1 MIDEGDEDDD
11 LRGRVVIARPQLDTT
26 LRDVMRSNAMRALFG
41 KAETVCI
48 GRYELVRE
56 IGTGGGGSVFL
67 ARDPEL
73 RRDVAVKLVVAPDR
87 TLRERALAEGQA
99 LARLAHPNVV
109 SVFDVGVAG
118 DRVYLVME
126 LVRGDSLRV
135 LAGRAKPRDVLRAYR
150 QAGEGLVAA
159 HEAGLVHG
167 DFKPD
172 NAVIEGD
179 RVRIVDFGL
188 AGALGE
194 ASLGGTTGYLAPEAR
209 GGTATPAIDQY
220 AFAVSLGEGITRAAG
235 SLPGWLE
242 PIVKRGT
249 HRDPAQRFPSMRVL
263 LRALARDPRTRWT
276 RRAVIVTPL
285 VLAAAGYAIGSRG
298 ESTPACDD
306 GAAMLAPAWTAERE
320 RAAFDHVLGLGTPFA
335 KATAPRVRAT
345 VASYAQRWI
354 AGRNAACVAA
364 RSEPSPAV
372 IDRRSVCLAT
382 ARQRLAST
390 IDVFSMSDADGLSD
404 AMIALSELPDLD
416 RCADAEALR
425 SDVAPPPADPRV
437 AKIREA
443 IDRAQVLADA
453 ARPDAVPAAAAAV
466 ADARALGY
474 KPLLAASLLLHGRA
488 LLALSQRKAAIAPLT
503 EAVDLAI
510 VERDDRVAVEA
521 FARAMLAKDGPS
533 TPALILAELRPILV
547 LAQRLGPRDRFAV
560 ALLHNHAGV
569 LQLADGHPE
578 LARAEQMT
586 ALELARTVSGPGA
599 VDLAWVRSNLALGT
613 DDPVERTKL
622 NDEAVAVARAH
633 LGADHPMS
641 LKLAIRAAFALPDRT
656 AARTAARTAFSRL
669 VELHPNQKLAFV
681 DYGYELAI
689 LDLGDGDRE
698 AARAAFATVLAAAS
712 DPDSERIALSRAYC
726 QILDGNPGAARDDLA
741 RLAKPPAQDA
751 PSYTF
756 LFPADAEL
764 ARALAGDASAAA
776 RAIGYLERSGMTRL
790 PVVSQRLA
798 WAKSLT
804 ARSGSAAA
812 AEPTSP

>member
-11 LRGRVVIARPQLDTT
+11 LRGRVVVARPELDAT
-26 LRDVMRSNAMRALFG
+26 LRDVMRANAMRALFG
-41 KAETVCI
+41 KAETICI

-87 TLRERALAEGQA
+87 ALRERALAEGQA

-109 SVFDVGVAG
+109 NVFDVGVVD

-126 LVRGDSLRV
+126 LVRGDSLRM
-135 LAGRAKPRDVLRAYR
+135 LANRAKPRDVLRAYR

-194 ASLGGTTGYLAPEAR
+194 ASMGGTTGYLAPEAR

-220 AFAVSLGEGITRAAG
+220 AFAVALGEGITRAAG
-235 SLPGWLE
+235 SLPRWLE
-242 PIVKRGT
+242 PIVKRGSSA
-249 HRDPAQRFPSMRVL
+249 DPAARFPSMRAL

-276 RRAVIVTPL
+276 RRAVIVAPL

-298 ESTPACDD
+298 ESVPACDD
-306 GAAMLAPAWTAERE
+306 GATMIAPAWTAARE
-320 RAAFDHVLGLGTPFA
+320 RAALDHVLGLGTPFA
-335 KATAPRVRAT
+335 KSSAPRIEAGLT
-345 VASYAQRWI
+345 SYAQRWI

-364 RSEPSPAV
+364 RSEPSAAV
-372 IDRRSVCLAT
+372 VDRRSVCLAT

-390 IDVFSMSDADGLSD
+390 IDVFSTSDANSLGD

-425 SDVAPPPADPRV
+425 SDVAPPPADPGV
-437 AKIREA
+437 AKLRDA

-474 KPLLAASLLLHGRA
+474 KPLLAAALLVHGRA
-488 LLALSQRKAAIAPLT
+488 LLAVEQRKAAIAPLT

-510 VERDDRVAVEA
+510 VERDDRIAVEA
-521 FARAMLAKDGPS
+521 FARGMLARYASVK
-533 TPALILAELRPILV
+533 PALILAELRPILV

-569 LQLADGHPE
+569 LQFSDGHPD
-578 LARAEQMT
+578 LARAEQTT
-586 ALELARTVSGPGA
+586 ALELARSVSGPGA
-599 VDLAWVRSNLALGT
+599 VELAWVRTNLALGET
-613 DDPVERTKL
+613 DPTERAKL
-622 NDEAVAVARAH
+622 NDEAVAVAREH
-633 LGADHPMS
+633 LGADHPMT
-641 LKLAIRAAFALPDRT
+641 LKLAIQAAFGLPDRT
-656 AARTAARTAFSRL
+656 AARTAARGAFSRL
-669 VELHPNQKLAFV
+669 VDLHPNQKPAFLR
-681 DYGYELAI
+681 YGYELAI
-689 LDLGDGDRE
+689 LDLADGDRN
-698 AARAAFATVLAAAS
+698 AAHAAFAVALAAGP
-712 DPDSERIALSRAYC
+712 DPESERIALAHAFT
-726 QILDGNPGAARDDLA
+726 QILDGNVTEARDALA
-741 RLAKPPAQDA
+741 RLAAPPARDA
-751 PSYTF
+751 PSYAF

-764 ARALAGDASAAA
+764 ARALAGDNSAAA
-776 RAIGYLERSGMTRL
+776 RAIGYLERANMNSAPL
-790 PVVSQRLA
+790 VAQRLA
-798 WAKSLT
+798 WAKALT
-804 ARSGSAAA
+804 ARSRSAAVVA
-812 AEPTSP
+812 PTSP